1 MAQVSVRLL
10 PLARAVRWTR
20 LARQQLFADTG
31 SASLPLVLFA
41 ASFNFNKVL
50 HEMQIVSWP
59 HANGTGSSHDP
70 WGMCA

>member
-1 MAQVSVRLL
+1 MSVRLL

-20 LARQQLFADTG
+20 LARQQLFADAG

-50 HEMQIVSWP
+50 HEMRASAGFVAATCKRDRQ
-59 HANGTGSSHDP
+59 
-70 WGMCA
+70 

>member
-1 MAQVSVRLL
+1 MSVRLL

-20 LARQQLFADTG
+20 LARQQLFADAG

-50 HEMQIVSWP
+50 HFMATCKWHRQWS
-59 HANGTGSSHDP
+59 
-70 WGMCA
+70 